1 VDFGDTEDE
10 ATFRREARAWLERHA
25 PARGTADDFTTGR
38 RPDHEYV
45 AASRQWQRRLFDAGW
60 AGLAWPAAVG
70 GQGRS
75 LAFEVILQEEQ
86 ARFGVSSALFDV
98 AIGMAGPT
106 IIAHG
111 DDQQR
116 SRHLPAMLRGEEV
129 WCQLFSEPG
138 AGSDLASLT
147 TRASRCPGGW
157 IIDGQK
163 VWTSFARAAD
173 FGILLARSDPDA
185 ERHAGIT
192 FFLLDMRADGIDIR
206 PIRQMNGAAEF
217 NEVFLTDVFVPDDA
231 VLGEVNG
238 GWAVA
243 MTTLASER
251 NLVGADWPGFDEL
264 VVAARRR
271 DLVDDPVVR
280 QGIADAWAGAQ
291 LLRLFGFRVRTALAR
306 GEPLGALPSVINL
319 FFARHLRRTGDL
331 GLRLLGPAGQLVD
344 SGEVGSGEWQ
354 HHVLTA
360 PCVRIASGTDEIQ
373 RTIIGQRVLQLPS
386 EPRVSAPGPARP

>member
-1 VDFGDTEDE
+1 VDFGDTDEE
-10 ATFRREARAWLERHA
+10 ATFRREVRAWLEGNA
-25 PARGTADDFTTGR
+25 PARGTTGDFTTGR

-45 AASRQWQRRLFDAGW
+45 GASRQWQRQIFDAGW
-60 AGLAWPAAVG
+60 AGLAWPVAFG

-75 LAFEVILQEEQ
+75 LAFDVIFQEEQ

-111 DDQQR
+111 TDAQR
-116 SRHLPAMLRGEEV
+116 AAHLPAMLRGEEV

-138 AGSDLASLT
+138 AGSDLASLA
-147 TRASRCPGGW
+147 TRASRVPGGW
-157 IIDGQK
+157 RIDGQK

-192 FFLLDMRADGIDIR
+192 FFLLDMGAAGIDIR

-217 NEVFLTDVFVPDDA
+217 NEVFLTDVFVPADA
-231 VLGEVNG
+231 VLGQVNG
-238 GWAVA
+238 GWLVA
-243 MTTLASER
+243 MTTLANER
-251 NLVGADWPGFDEL
+251 NLVGADWPGFEEL
-264 VVAARRR
+264 VVAARER
-271 DLVDDPVVR
+271 DLAGDPVVR

-344 SGEVGSGEWQ
+344 GREVGAGQWQ

-373 RTIIGQRVLQLPS
+373 RTIIGQRVLKLPS
-386 EPRVSAPGPARP
+386 EPRAAPPAAAPS

>member
-1 VDFGDTEDE
+1 VDFGDTDE
-10 ATFRREARAWLERHA
+10 EAAFRREARAWLERNA
-25 PARGTADDFTTGR
+25 PERGTADDFTTGR
-38 RPDHEYV
+38 RPEAEYV
-45 AASRQWQRRLFDAGW
+45 AASRQWQRRIFDAGW
-60 AGLAWPAAVG
+60 AGLAWPAAFG

-75 LAFEVILQEEQ
+75 LAFDVVFQEEQ

-106 IIAHG
+106 IIVHG
-111 DDQQR
+111 DDRQR
-116 SRHLPAMLRGEEV
+116 SRHLPAILGGEEV

-147 TRASRCPGGW
+147 TRAARVPGGW
-157 IIDGQK
+157 RIDGQK

-173 FGILLARSDPDA
+173 FGILLARSDDEA

-192 FFLLDMRADGIDIR
+192 FFLLDMRAQGIDIR

-217 NEVFLTDVFVPDDA
+217 NEVFLSDVFVPDDA
-231 VLGEVNG
+231 VLGDVNG
-238 GWAVA
+238 GWLVA
-243 MTTLASER
+243 MTTLANER
-251 NLVGADWPGFDEL
+251 NLVGADWPGFEQL
-264 VVAARRR
+264 VAAARER
-271 DLVDDPVVR
+271 DLAADPVVR
-280 QGIADAWAGAQ
+280 QGIADAWAGSQ

-331 GLRLLGPAGQLVD
+331 GLRLLGPAGQLLD
-344 SGEVGSGEWQ
+344 GRGVGGAGEWQ

-373 RTIIGQRVLQLPS
+373 RTIIGQRILKLPS
-386 EPRVSAPGPARP
+386 EPRAAPTGAGP